1 MTRTLRDLRQAVR
14 TLAARPAL
22 SIGRCLTLA
31 LVMAAGNAVLVVA
44 NAILFRPLPFADSGR
59 LVRVYMQP
67 PGTTAF
73 TDANPLHPLTFLRVR
88 ERQRSFESVETV
100 WAQERAIGGNG
111 DPESVPSAAV
121 SAGLF
126 RLLGATPVAGRTFT
140 EEEAQA
146 GRRVVVIGHGLW
158 TRRFGANPVVIG
170 TTVIID
176 REPWEII
183 GVMGSDFEAVYVR
196 SEFWTPLPIR
206 EGNLVNPGAT
216 FLQTIGRLKA
226 DVAVAQAEAEL
237 KSIRTAVESENPRLK
252 GWNIRAIDL
261 RAAQFGTQSRA
272 LALLLGAVFALAL
285 VAAANLANLTLADVL
300 HRRPQL
306 AIRSALGA
314 TRTDMIR
321 PEIIQGLIIAA
332 GGATIGMVAAVWTVP
347 LIVALDPS
355 SQLDRVRYALDW
367 RVALGACGLSLIVVG
382 VAAVVPTMRIASTD
396 IAASLADGGRAAIGG
411 RRHERLRQ
419 WLVATQ
425 TGLALVMVSAGALV
439 GGALDKTARTD
450 PGFDVD
456 DVLTA
461 QLRLSENAYAAEAV
475 RAQFVNAVVDRVRQ
489 IPGVVDAST
498 TMNLFIPGF
507 TFQTLVNIEGKPT
520 PDGQPHTVL
529 FRRVSP
535 GYFRTLRI
543 REIAGRTFD
552 SRDVAGGM
560 PTAVVSRSFADR
572 YWPGD
577 DAVGRLIRRIAPA
590 PLTTVIGIVDDVY
603 DVGYGQEPRP
613 TLYLP
618 YAQNSNVAAPVS
630 LVVRTTSDPAA
641 FVAAIKAAVWEID
654 PAQPLSDVSLLERFL
669 AGSLGP
675 QRLRSVLLAI
685 FAGIG
690 LLIAVIGIYAVT
702 ARSVVERTR
711 EVGVRLALGGQP
723 RRVWWALAGRALRA
737 FGAGIVAGAGGTL
750 AVAALLAGV
759 FPEIAS
765 TPRIYAAPGAGLV
778 LAAGIV
784 TALVASRRVARID
797 PLKALRS

>member
-1 MTRTLRDLRQAVR
+1 MIPTRRDLQLAVR
-14 TLAARPAL
+14 TFAARPAL
-22 SIGRCLTLA
+22 SIVRCLTLA

-44 NAILFRPLPFADSGR
+44 NAVLLRPLPFADSGR
-59 LVRVYMQP
+59 LVRIYMQP

-73 TDANPLHPLTFLRVR
+73 TDANPLHPVTYVRVH

-111 DPESVPSAAV
+111 EPESLPSAAV
-121 SAGLF
+121 SSGLF

-140 EEEAQA
+140 EEEARTD
-146 GRRVVVIGHGLW
+146 RRVIVISHGLW
-158 TRRFGANPVVIG
+158 TRRFGASRAVIG

-183 GVMGSDFEAVYVR
+183 GVMGADFEAVYVR

-206 EGNLVNPGAT
+206 EGNLINPQAT
-216 FLQTIGRLKA
+216 YLQTVGRLR
-226 DVAVAQAEAEL
+226 DGVTVAQAEAEL
-237 KSIRTAVESENPRLK
+237 QSIRAVVETENPRLK
-252 GWNIRAIDL
+252 GWQIRAIDL

-272 LALLLGAVFALAL
+272 LALLLAGVMALAI
-285 VAAANLANLTLADVL
+285 VAAANLANLTLTDVL
-300 HRRPQL
+300 QRRPQL
-306 AIRSALGA
+306 AVRAALGA
-314 TRTDMIR
+314 TRADLVR
-321 PEIIQGLIIAA
+321 PEIVQGAIIATLGSA
-332 GGATIGMVAAVWTVP
+332 VGMIAAVWTVP

-367 RVALGACGLSLIVVG
+367 RVTLGATVLALIVVG
-382 VAAVVPTMRIASTD
+382 VAAVVPTMRIASADVVT
-396 IAASLADGGRAAIGG
+396 SLTDGGRAGIGG

-425 TGLALVMVSAGALV
+425 TGLALVMVSVGALV
-439 GGALDKTARTD
+439 AAAFDRTANVD
-450 PGFDVD
+450 PGFDVTN
-456 DVLTA
+456 VLTA
-461 QLRLSENAYAAEAV
+461 QLRLSDKVYASETV
-475 RAQFVNAVVDRVRQ
+475 RAQFVHNVLERVRQ
-489 IPGVVDAST
+489 IPGVVAASS

-507 TFQTLVNIEGKPT
+507 TFQTLVQIDGKPT

-543 REIAGRTFD
+543 REISGRTFD
-552 SRDVAGGM
+552 SRDVASGM
-560 PTAVVSRSFADR
+560 PAVVISRSFADR
-572 YWPGD
+572 YWPGED
-577 DAVGRLIRRIAPA
+577 PIGAIVKRGGTAP
-590 PLTTVIGIVDDVY
+590 PTTVIGIVDDVY

-613 TLYLP
+613 TLYVA
-618 YAQNSNVAAPVS
+618 YAQNSNVASPVS
-630 LVVRTTSDPAA
+630 LVVRTSTDPAA
-641 FVAAIKAAVWEID
+641 FVAAIKSAVWEVD
-654 PAQPLSDVSLLERFL
+654 PAQPLSNVSLLEQFL
-669 AGSLGP
+669 SDSLGP

-685 FAGIG
+685 FAIIG

-711 EVGVRLALGGQP
+711 EVGVRLALGGHP
-723 RRVWWALAGRALRA
+723 HRVWWTLAGRALRA
-737 FGAGIVAGAGGTL
+737 FGAGIVAGSAGAL

-778 LAAGIV
+778 IAAGV
-784 TALVASRRVARID
+784 LTALVASRRVTRID
-797 PLKALRS
+797 PLKALRA